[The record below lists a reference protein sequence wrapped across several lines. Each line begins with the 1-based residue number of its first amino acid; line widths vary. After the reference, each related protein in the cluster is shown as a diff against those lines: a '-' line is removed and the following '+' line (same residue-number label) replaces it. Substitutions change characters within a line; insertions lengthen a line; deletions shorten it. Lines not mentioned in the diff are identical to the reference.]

1 MLKDLYKKITV
12 LKELFF
18 LSEQDKLFVN
28 FSKQLWD
35 KKDKNTNGELLVDQM
50 FYDLYIFQLSY
61 LTNYIKKE
69 HNLESKHYHFIGRE
83 KKQLIYFFKYFRK
96 FSRINKLYN
105 SFGSEYGFGQKYF
118 KKSEEICSKLKFSS
132 KKELLNYKIEGILVG
147 DLIYD
152 TYLRTFEQPTVDLG
166 DDRLNT
172 ILLNAHDIFYTVK
185 EYLENHNVQKIIIS
199 HAVYIQYG
207 ILGRVAL
214 EKKIDVYNTH
224 WERIIKKLSLDHFVP
239 TPRHHLYRDAFS
251 KLPNQQQK
259 RLEAEEVLQSRF
271 AGNIDRGIAYM
282 KKSSFSSEN
291 MLNEKVFGDDGS
303 TKVALLLHCF
313 YDAPHI
319 YQHMLFE
326 DFYEWVNFVFSAV
339 KDQKIDFVVK
349 PHPNAK
355 PFNKNIIEKLTLD
368 HPYIKILDPN
378 VTNKNIIEEGVD
390 LVLTVY
396 GTSTHEY
403 AYHDVKVMTAGDHPG
418 FDYNFSFTPQSK
430 EEYKKYILD
439 PSKLKINIK
448 KEEILEFFY
457 MHYLHPGSGRI
468 VGNNDV
474 FHVRTRDFSQ
484 ENKLI
489 FKELVTDAKN
499 GLFNDAFSSFNEAF
513 NQVD

>member
-1 MLKDLYKKITV
+1 MLRNLFKKITV

-105 SFGSEYGFGQKYF
+105 SFGSGYGFGQKYF

-152 TYLRTFEQPTVDLG
+152 TYLRTFEQPTVDLE
-166 DDRLNT
+166 DDRLKT

-214 EKKIDVYNTH
+214 EKN
-224 WERIIKKLSLDHFVP
+224 
-239 TPRHHLYRDAFS
+239 
-251 KLPNQQQK
+251 
-259 RLEAEEVLQSRF
+259 
-271 AGNIDRGIAYM
+271 
-282 KKSSFSSEN
+282 
-291 MLNEKVFGDDGS
+291 
-303 TKVALLLHCF
+303 
-313 YDAPHI
+313 
-319 YQHMLFE
+319 
-326 DFYEWVNFVFSAV
+326 
-339 KDQKIDFVVK
+339 
-349 PHPNAK
+349 
-355 PFNKNIIEKLTLD
+355 
-368 HPYIKILDPN
+368 
-378 VTNKNIIEEGVD
+378 
-390 LVLTVY
+390 
-396 GTSTHEY
+396 
-403 AYHDVKVMTAGDHPG
+403 
-418 FDYNFSFTPQSK
+418 
-430 EEYKKYILD
+430 
-439 PSKLKINIK
+439 
-448 KEEILEFFY
+448 
-457 MHYLHPGSGRI
+457 
-468 VGNNDV
+468 
-474 FHVRTRDFSQ
+474 
-484 ENKLI
+484 
-489 FKELVTDAKN
+489 
-499 GLFNDAFSSFNEAF
+499 
-513 NQVD
+513 